1 MKKRNQ
7 QLSIDKEM
15 AMAGQTSPLDLIK
28 IMGGKARPAGKG
40 KAKQPDSMLAIYK
53 DRFTYTFIMNDEV
66 ASIHYDHR
74 RGEIFFKGH
83 NIKHLDL
90 NQAQIGAL
98 QALRWLLEEDE
109 QGRDFLAEYLA
120 TLERVFADK

>member
-1 MKKRNQ
+1 MKRKMDK
-7 QLSIDKEM
+7 LSIDQEM

-28 IMGGKARPAGKG
+28 LMGGKTRPVGQGKS
-40 KAKQPDSMLAIYK
+40 KQPDSMLAIYK

-90 NQAQIGAL
+90 NHAQVGAL
-98 QALRWLLEEDE
+98 EALRWLLEEDE